1 MKILFV
7 ADLFVEDGING
18 GGELNNEELIKILLE
33 RGHEVYKAHSSR
45 LDVNAMPPKEYKI
58 ILGNFLGLEFKV
70 AQEIINNYSYIIY
83 EHDHKYLKTRDP
95 SPFKNFKAPQ
105 NMLVNQDL
113 YKNAKA
119 ILCQSKLH
127 KEVIEKNLLLSN
139 IINLSG
145 NLWSEETLK
154 HVEDIATSQE
164 EKSDKCSI
172 MYSNF
177 PNKNVEGSIK
187 YCKIKE
193 LEYDKIMPCG
203 HQEFLNKLNKNKSL
217 VFFPKTLETLSRIV
231 IEARMM
237 NCRVITNKMIGAT
250 SEEWFKLK
258 GKDLIKEMR
267 NRRES
272 IPNKVLEI
280 FE

>member
-1 MKILFV
+1 MNILFV

-18 GGELNNEELIKILLE
+18 GGELNNEELIKILSE
-33 RGHEVYKAHSSR
+33 RGHDVYKVHSHKLR
-45 LDVNAMPPKEYKI
+45 IDNMPPKDYKI

-70 AQEIINNYSYIIY
+70 VEEIINNYSYIIY
-83 EHDHKYLKTRDP
+83 EHDHKYLRTRDP
-95 SPFKNFKAPQ
+95 SPFENFKAPSD
-105 NMLVNQDL
+105 MLINQEL

-127 KEVIEKNLLLSN
+127 KEVVEKNLSLTN
-139 IINLSG
+139 VVNLSG
-145 NLWSEETLK
+145 NLWSEEALDF
-154 HVEDIATSQE
+154 VENIATSQN
-164 EKSDKCSI
+164 EKLDKCSI

-177 PNKNVEGSIK
+177 PNKNVEGSIR

-193 LEYDKIMPCG
+193 LDYDKIMPCS
-203 HQEFLNKLNKNKSL
+203 HEDFLNNLNKNKSL
-217 VFFPKTLETLSRIV
+217 VFFPKTLETLSRIA

-237 NCRVITNKMIGAT
+237 NCKVITNKMIGAA

-258 GKDLIKEMR
+258 GKDLVDEMR
-267 NRRES
+267 SRRES